1 MSYVRKTRKR
11 EKTMTNFEFAQSHEF
26 RIKGKYISKAKSEK
40 ESNYIN
46 NLFDN
51 YIEITPKT
59 EENQLVTL
67 DLSSNLP
74 DDIKGI
80 SKKISNI
87 TLNLKAATA
96 LAFELTIN
104 TETLESA
111 IDYIKLALKIT
122 IELYC
127 LSCVKLSEKAC
138 LLLLY
143 LHKKDAYIKGIPE
156 QEIFNDISNG
166 TINITKK
173 DYTIVISEL
182 DKMSTIAIKNGII
195 ILREKMVLKY

>member
-1 MSYVRKTRKR
+1 
-11 EKTMTNFEFAQSHEF
+11 MTNFEFAQSHEF

-87 TLNLKAATA
+87 T
-96 LAFELTIN
+96 FPIR
-104 TETLESA
+104 
-111 IDYIKLALKIT
+111 
-122 IELYC
+122 
-127 LSCVKLSEKAC
+127 
-138 LLLLY
+138 LL
-143 LHKKDAYIKGIPE
+143 
-156 QEIFNDISNG
+156 
-166 TINITKK
+166 
-173 DYTIVISEL
+173 
-182 DKMSTIAIKNGII
+182 
-195 ILREKMVLKY
+195 